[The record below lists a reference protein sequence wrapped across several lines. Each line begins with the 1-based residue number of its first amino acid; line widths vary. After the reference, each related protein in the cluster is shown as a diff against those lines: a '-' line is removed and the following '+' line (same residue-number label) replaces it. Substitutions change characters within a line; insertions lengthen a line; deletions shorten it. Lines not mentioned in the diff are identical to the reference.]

1 MLPEQA
7 AIMSALNAPKYSLF
21 FLIHTSE
28 GPVRAWLGFGDYALP
43 ACDVDPTGGVYPG
56 IGLVGDIPALRQLI
70 GGLAERVEF
79 ALNGADATTFRLADQ
94 DAHVIRNAPVHVGI
108 VFFDDHWQPVDDV
121 AWPWSGTADVVET
134 TRDGQGDA
142 VSRRVSLSVA
152 SGFTDRTRPQLGFYT
167 DADQRRRSPTDAFCA
182 RVSAYS
188 IESTITWPA
197 PG

>member
-7 AIMSALNAPKYSLF
+7 AIMSAMNAPKYSLF
-21 FLIHTSE
+21 FLVQASD
-28 GPVRAWLGFGDYALP
+28 GPVRAWLGFGDHALP
-43 ACDVDPTGGVYPG
+43 AGDIDTEGGIYLG

-79 ALNGADATTFRLADQ
+79 ALNGADPETFRLADQ

-108 VFFDDHWQPVDDV
+108 VFFDDHWQPVADV

-134 TRDGQGDA
+134 NRDGQGDTII
-142 VSRRVSLSVA
+142 RRVSLSVA

-167 DADQRRRSPTDAFCA
+167 DADQRRRSATDSFCA

-188 IESTITWPA
+188 VESTITWPA